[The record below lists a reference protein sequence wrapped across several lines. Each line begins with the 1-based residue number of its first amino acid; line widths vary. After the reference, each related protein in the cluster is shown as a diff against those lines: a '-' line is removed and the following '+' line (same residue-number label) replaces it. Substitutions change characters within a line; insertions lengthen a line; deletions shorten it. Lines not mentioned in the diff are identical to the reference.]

1 MVVSSQIGTFSRF
14 TQVSRETIHSLTKYE
29 EILKMW
35 NKNLNL
41 VGKSTIKD
49 MWNRH
54 FLDSFQLIDFIE
66 KNNNS
71 AIDLGSGAGFPG
83 LIVSIAAKERKYPLK
98 VRLIEKSTKKS
109 KFLNEIIQ
117 KLELKAEVVTIDV
130 IEKPFQI
137 DDEVIMARAFK
148 PIKNIFELIH
158 NKAKNWKKILIFLG
172 KNGKSEL
179 NQASKNWDIEY
190 KQTMS
195 VTSKDSLIIEV
206 NKLKKIN

>member
-1 MVVSSQIGTFSRF
+1 MVGSPQIVTFSRF
-14 TQVSRETIHSLTKYE
+14 TQVSRETIDSLTKYE
-29 EILKMW
+29 EILKIW
-35 NKNLNL
+35 NKDLNL

-49 MWNRH
+49 IWNRH
-54 FLDSFQLIDFIE
+54 FLDSFQVIDFIE
-66 KNNNS
+66 KNSNS

-130 IEKPFQI
+130 IEKTFQI

-179 NQASKNWDIEY
+179 HQASKNWDIEY

>member
-1 MVVSSQIGTFSRF
+1 MVGSPQIVTFSRF
-14 TQVSRETIHSLTKYE
+14 TQVSRETIVSLTKYE

-66 KNNNS
+66 KSSNS

-179 NQASKNWDIEY
+179 HQASKNWDIEY

>member
-1 MVVSSQIGTFSRF
+1 MVGSPQIVTFSRF
-14 TQVSRETIHSLTKYE
+14 TQVSRETIVSLTKYE

-35 NKNLNL
+35 NEDLNL
-41 VGKSTIKD
+41 VGKSTIND
-49 MWNRH
+49 IWNRH

-66 KNNNS
+66 KSSNS

-179 NQASKNWDIEY
+179 HQASKNWDIEY